1 MPKLATEQ
9 YRDGF
14 KFTEEVSVL
23 SSVIDASVISVNE
36 GECGSDEAFLANMA
50 VLSITTSAGEL
61 IFYHTQRCCENVY
74 LESPGVDEIRDAIVG
89 GTIVVC
95 EARSSDAAGKPESC
109 DENDSWTWTFYE
121 IRTTKGDVTL
131 RFLGVSNGYYSESVD
146 VAFIP
151 KGE

>member
-1 MPKLATEQ
+1 MSKLTTEKC
-9 YRDGF
+9 RDGF
-14 KFTEEVSVL
+14 EFTDGASVL
-23 SSVIDASVISVNE
+23 SSVIGASAISVNE
-36 GECGSDEAFLANMA
+36 GESGSDEAFLANMV

-61 IFYHTQRCCENVY
+61 IFYHTQDCCESVY
-74 LESPGVDEIRDAIVG
+74 LETPDIEEIRNSIVG

-95 EARSSDAAGKPESC
+95 EARSSAAAGKPELC

-131 RFLGVSNGYYSESVD
+131 RFLGVSSGGYSESVD

>member
-1 MPKLATEQ
+1 MPKFTTQ
-9 YRDGF
+9 DRYGF
-14 KFTEEVSVL
+14 EFVGEGRIL
-23 SSVIDASVISVNE
+23 SSVVGASVISVNE
-36 GECGSDEAFLANMA
+36 GECGSDEAFLADMA

-61 IFYHTQRCCENVY
+61 IFYHTQSCCENVY